1 LELIT
6 CPIDKIEKVKQ
17 LLLENDLPTDDVED
31 NEVQLFVIQEKG
43 QLTGVVGVE
52 VYDSIALLRSLAVD
66 SNHKKLGIG
75 KLLVEFAIQYL
86 IKNGINE
93 IYLLTTTAEGY
104 FLKFGF
110 KSVNRSKI
118 PSAIQK
124 TKQFESIC
132 PQTAIVMSRSIYS
145 E

>member
-1 LELIT
+1 MELIT

>member
-1 LELIT
+1 LEIKS
-6 CPIDKIEKVKQ
+6 CAVENIQEVKK
-17 LLLENDLPTDDVED
+17 LLVENDLPIDDVED
-31 NEVQLFVIQEKG
+31 NEVHLFVCQDKG
-43 QLTGVVGVE
+43 QITGVVGVE

-66 SNHKKLGIG
+66 SNHIKLGIG
-75 KLLVEFAIQYL
+75 KTLVEFALQYL
-86 IKNGINE
+86 TKNGINE

-110 KSVNRSKI
+110 KSINRSKI

-145 E
+145 K

>member
-1 LELIT
+1 LS
-6 CPIDKIEKVKQ
+6 DRKIEKVKQ